1 MSQSPAKRKTV
12 LVISQTFVPDP
23 ASVGQHMADV
33 AFEMA
38 RRGHA
43 VRVYASGRGY
53 EDPTAVYPRR
63 EMLNGADVRRFPYAS
78 FGKKSL
84 LLRVLGTAVFHVQA
98 FLAALFTPR
107 LAGIFF
113 STSPPLIGL
122 PMSIAAAV
130 RRVPVAYWA
139 MDLNP
144 DQLIALGK
152 LKPAGF
158 VTHVLELA
166 N

>member
-1 MSQSPAKRKTV
+1 MPQSAGKQGTV
-12 LVISQTFVPDP
+12 LVVSQTFVPDP

-63 EMLNGADVRRFPYAS
+63 ENLHGADVRRFPLAS

-84 LLRVLGTAVFHVQA
+84 LLRVLGTAVFHMQP
-98 FLAALFTPR
+98 FFAALFPPR

-113 STSPPLIGL
+113 STSPPLVGL
-122 PMSIAAAV
+122 PMCIAAAI

-144 DQLIALGK
+144 DQLIALG
-152 LKPAGF
+152 
-158 VTHVLELA
+158 
-166 N
+166 